1 MRGFR
6 IKYDRWLQ
14 HSPLLTKGVTSA
26 ILFGVGDRLAQQME
40 DAKPSEG
47 ESHDAETDDDSFG
60 LKRTAR
66 MMVWGG
72 LFFAPFNHAW
82 YNLLEKVVRG
92 NTATAIV
99 KKIAADQLIVTP
111 PVTLSFFTYAGLSD
125 GKSLHDTMEHASAK
139 LRPTLAANWAV
150 WPLVHV
156 GTFGFVPLH
165 YRVLFI
171 NVVNIGWSA
180 FLSRMAS

>member
-6 IKYDRWLQ
+6 LQYDRWLQ
-14 HSPLLTKGVTSA
+14 HSPLITKAITSA
-26 ILFGVGDRLAQQME
+26 VLFGVGDRLAQRIE
-40 DAKPSEG
+40 PSEP
-47 ESHDAETDDDSFG
+47 SNSDNSDAEKTIDRLG
-60 LKRTAR
+60 LHRTAR

-82 YNLLEKVVRG
+82 YNFLEKAVRG
-92 NTATAIV
+92 NTVLSIG
-99 KKIAADQLIVTP
+99 KKIAADQLVATP
-111 PVTLSFFTYAGLSD
+111 PLMLAFFTYAGFAEGRSV
-125 GKSLHDTMEHASAK
+125 HDTMQKTAAK
-139 LRPTLAANWAV
+139 LQPTLVANYAV